1 MINDAL
7 LFLRNHVNAY
17 VRAQTGLRPDE
28 SQEDKVVFV
37 DGEKDPVS
45 FKLGAVSV
53 LLINVQ
59 EEPTLRAP
67 DRYSRVAADGTR
79 QQVRP
84 EVRINLYVLFV
95 ARFKQYEE
103 ALRHLSLIIHYFQGH
118 RVFNHHNAPEL
129 REGLEQLILELKTLS
144 FAEQNE
150 VWSSLRTTYHPSV
163 LYKASLVIFRDEE
176 ARGAPVVEEETL
188 KISQ

>member
-1 MINDAL
+1 
-7 LFLRNHVNAY
+7 
-17 VRAQTGLRPDE
+17 
-28 SQEDKVVFV
+28 VVFV
-37 DGEKDPVS
+37 DGEKDPLT
-45 FKLGAVSV
+45 FKLGAVTL

-79 QQVRP
+79 QSVRP
-84 EVRINLYVLFV
+84 ELRMNLYVLFV

-103 ALRHLSLIIHYFQGH
+103 ALRYLSLIIHYFQGH

-150 VWSSLRTTYHPSV
+150 VWGSLRTTYLPSV
-163 LYKASLVIFRDEE
+163 LYKVSLVIFRDEE
-176 ARGAPVVEEETL
+176 AMGAPAVEEAAI